1 MVEEYKKN
9 PPFSPLSG
17 LEFVYAQTPY
27 SMRGT
32 MIGMFF
38 FMEGLFSTLAVIL
51 LFIFSVE
58 DISPQLSTSQ
68 SCAFWFYLIL
78 LGVAIVSFV
87 FYVCVA
93 SWYKNRE
100 RGDTEDI
107 HPFYRQL
114 YLY

>member
-1 MVEEYKKN
+1 MC
-9 PPFSPLSG
+9 SSLLSHAG

-38 FMEGLFSTLAVIL
+38 FMVGLFSTLAAIL

-58 DISPQLSTSQ
+58 DVPAMLLHSQ

-87 FYVCVA
+87 FYVGVA
-93 SWYKNRE
+93 IWYKNRE
-100 RGDTEDI
+100 RGDTEDSR
-107 HPFYRQL
+107 PFYRQL
-114 YLY
+114 Y

>member
-1 MVEEYKKN
+1 MLL
-9 PPFSPLSG
+9 SPLSG

-38 FMEGLFSTLAVIL
+38 LMQGLFSTFAAIL
-51 LFIFSVE
+51 LFIFSVR
-58 DISPQLSTSQ
+58 DVPAMLIHSQ

-87 FYVCVA
+87 FYGVVA
-93 SWYKNRE
+93 IWYKNRE
-100 RGDTEDI
+100 RGDTEDSR
-107 HPFYRQL
+107 PFYRQL
-114 YLY
+114 Y